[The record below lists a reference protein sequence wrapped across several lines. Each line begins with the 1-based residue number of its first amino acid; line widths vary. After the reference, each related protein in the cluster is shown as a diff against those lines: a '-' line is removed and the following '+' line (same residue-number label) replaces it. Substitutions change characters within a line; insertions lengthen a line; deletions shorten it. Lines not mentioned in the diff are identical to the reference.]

1 MSPPTRELSV
11 VVPLLNESESL
22 AGLCDGLRK
31 KLDGKIDYEIVFVDD
46 GSRDNSWKVI
56 TDLYHEY
63 DNIKAVSFRS
73 NRGKSYSLAAGFIE
87 ASGKIIVT
95 MDADL
100 QDEPADILRMVDK
113 INEGYDVVAGWK
125 HRKASLFR
133 LILTKIFNFSVRAT
147 TGIKLH
153 DFNCSLK
160 VYRSEVVRNIKLYG
174 ELHRFLPVL
183 ASWQGFRVTEIKVAN
198 YERRYGRSKYGL
210 ARIWRGFFDLASI
223 VFIVR
228 YGKKPLHVF
237 GGLGMLFFTI
247 GFIVDLY
254 MTMLRFQGEK
264 IGDRPLFMLG
274 TLMIVLGV
282 QFFTMGL
289 LGESINYS
297 FSDSRESR
305 NFYREVLKHDDQ

>member
-1 MSPPTRELSV
+1 
-11 VVPLLNESESL
+11 
-22 AGLCDGLRK
+22 
-31 KLDGKIDYEIVFVDD
+31 
-46 GSRDNSWKVI
+46 
-56 TDLYHEY
+56 
-63 DNIKAVSFRS
+63 
-73 NRGKSYSLAAGFIE
+73 
-87 ASGKIIVT
+87 